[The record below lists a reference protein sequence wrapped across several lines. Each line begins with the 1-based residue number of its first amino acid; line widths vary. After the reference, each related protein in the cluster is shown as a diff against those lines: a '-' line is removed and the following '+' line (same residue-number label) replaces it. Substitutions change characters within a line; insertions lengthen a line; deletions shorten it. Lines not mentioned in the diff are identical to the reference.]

1 MNPIFLRIYGGM
13 LLVLVAVLLLALLGI
28 QQINGIRAEDYRER
42 MASGTFR
49 LMADNLEPMD
59 SSERRQIMNVWQR
72 LLGVPLELHELSELS
87 LDSSSW
93 SKLLQGRVLVRPN
106 SNNEVR
112 VMALIDH
119 QPREVVLVADIQQVS
134 EQLGRA
140 TLFLIADEL
149 VRQPESNMPSRLQQ
163 LRREKGF
170 GYPLQLTRVRESGL
184 DPDQLRRLDEIDTVM
199 ALGPD
204 GDSIL
209 LYLKIPGTQWILQL
223 GPLYQMSLYPPQL
236 LLIMGLLAL
245 MLIGLFIY
253 LLVRQLEQ
261 RLMALETAATNIIN
275 GNLDYRVEM
284 DSPDSVGRLAR
295 AFNEMTGHVQRL
307 MRIQRETLGAVSHE
321 LRTPVARL
329 RFGLEMLETAEDAED
344 RQRFIS
350 GMDGDLSELDS
361 LVDEILTYARLEQG
375 APAITMKGT
384 NVPRMVEQ
392 VINELAPLNAALEL
406 NHVDNSW
413 GLGRHIDAEP
423 RYLQRAIT
431 NLISN
436 AMRHANTQVRITTR
450 IQHGMCRI
458 SVEDDGAGIPEA
470 YREKVFSPFMRMD
483 MSRTRASGGYGL
495 GLSIVRRVMFWHGG
509 RARVEASQALGGA
522 CFVIEWPL
530 RRR

>member
-1 MNPIFLRIYGGM
+1 MNPIFVRIYGGM
-13 LLVLVAVLLLALLGI
+13 LLVLVAVMLLALVGI
-28 QQINGIRAEDYRER
+28 KQINDIRAEDYRER
-42 MASGTFR
+42 VASGTFR
-49 LMADNLEPMD
+49 LMADNLQPMEPF
-59 SSERRQIMNVWQR
+59 ERRQAMNAWQR
-72 LLGVPLELHELSELS
+72 LLGVPLTVRELSELH

-93 SKLLQGRVLVRPN
+93 ARLLQGSVLVRPT
-106 SNNEVR
+106 SASEVR
-112 VMALIDH
+112 VMALVDH
-119 QPREVVLVADIQQVS
+119 RPDVVLVADLHQVS

-149 VRQPESNMPSRLQQ
+149 VRHPESDMPARLQQ
-163 LRREKGF
+163 LRRDKGF
-170 GYPLQLTRVRESGL
+170 GYPLQLSRVRESSL
-184 DPDQLRRLDEIDTVM
+184 DQDQLRRLDELDTVM
-199 ALGPD
+199 ALGPE

-209 LYLKIPGTQWILQL
+209 LYLRIPGTKWILQL

-236 LLIMGLLAL
+236 LLFVGLLAL
-245 MLIGLFIY
+245 MLIGLLIY
-253 LLVRQLEQ
+253 LLVRHLER
-261 RLMALETAATNIIN
+261 RLMTLETAALNITN
-275 GNLDYRVEM
+275 GNLNFRVESE
-284 DSPDSVGRLAR
+284 SPDSIGRLAR
-295 AFNEMTGHVQRL
+295 AFNEMAGHLQRL

-329 RFGLEMLETAEDAED
+329 RFGLEMLETAEQVED

-350 GMDGDLSELDS
+350 SMDGDLSELDR

-392 VINELAPLNAALEL
+392 VIQELEPLSADITLE
-406 NHVDNSW
+406 HIDNSW

-431 NLISN
+431 NLVSN
-436 AMRHANTQVRITTR
+436 GMRHAAAQVRVTTR
-450 IQHGMCRI
+450 IQHGMCRV
-458 SVEDDGAGIPEA
+458 SVEDDGPGIPEA

-509 RARVEASQALGGA
+509 RARVENSKALGGA
-522 CFVIEWPL
+522 CFIIEWPL